1 MSPTS
6 TNRSPRRRLVG
17 VGDSDF
23 VAVNPC
29 HISKCPASDISPF
42 PFPLMTKETFSYR
55 IKVRLVLE

>member
-29 HISKCPASDISPF
+29 HISKCPATDIS